1 MKAFST
7 CGSHLLVVSLFYG
20 SGLGVYFRSAAT
32 SSSRTS
38 LVASVMYTMVT
49 LMLNPFIYILRNR
62 DMKESLQGLLIRV
75 GTLRGGAVTG
85 LSE

>member
-1 MKAFST
+1 M
-7 CGSHLLVVSLFYG
+7 FYG
-20 SGLGVYFRSAAT
+20 ASLGVYLSSAAT
-32 SSSRTS
+32 SPSRTS